1 MESVIAVLLSAL
13 IAVESGGRADA
24 VGCSGE
30 SIGILQIHPG
40 CVHDINRVTGRAYT
54 LRDRWNAAKSR
65 EMCTAYLS
73 HYGRL
78 YERRTRKRATAEV
91 LARIW
96 NGGPR
101 GYNDEKTRRYWAKV
115 QAELQRQGQA
125 RADGRTLSAHR
136 RVVTHSAWQGTRTY
150 YRKRQ

>member
-1 MESVIAVLLSAL
+1 MKMESVIAVLLSAL

-24 VGCSGE
+24 VGRSGE

-78 YERRTRKRATAEV
+78 YERRTGRNADAEV
-91 LARIW
+91 LARMW

-101 GYNDEKTRRYWAKV
+101 GYAKESTRRYWRKV
-115 QAELQRQGQA
+115 QAELRRQGHA
-125 RADGRTLSAHR
+125 RLLGMADTA
-136 RVVTHSAWQGTRTY
+136 
-150 YRKRQ
+150 RKREGRRAYRRERR

>member
-1 MESVIAVLLSAL
+1 MNTTIVILIKAL
-13 IAVESGGRADA
+13 IAVESCGNPTAIGDSGRA
-24 VGCSGE
+24 VGV
-30 SIGILQIHPG
+30 LQIHPE
-40 CVHDINRVTGRAYT
+40 CVQDINRFSKVQYNLSDRADE
-54 LRDRWNAAKSR
+54 RKSV
-65 EMCTAYLS
+65 EMCWRYLY
-73 HYGRL
+73 HYGNI
-78 YERRTRKRATAEV
+78 YKRDTGKEPTAEI

-136 RVVTHSAWQGTRTY
+136 RVVTHSALQGTRTY